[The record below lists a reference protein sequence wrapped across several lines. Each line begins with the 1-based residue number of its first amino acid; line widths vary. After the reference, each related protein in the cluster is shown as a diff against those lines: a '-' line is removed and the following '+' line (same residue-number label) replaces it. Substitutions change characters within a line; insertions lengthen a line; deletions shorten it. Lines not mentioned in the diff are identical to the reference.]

1 MSDQLEKWFDRNR
14 EEMDLEAPPKGHSER
29 FAQKLNLS
37 SGQTGAAR
45 STDGFSGKWMWAA
58 AAMVAV
64 LIAVS
69 FLLGRAGKVEVEQIS
84 QNSLASV
91 SPEMAEVED
100 HLITQV
106 AIKMDDLRAYT
117 DADKALIEENFK
129 ILEKLEKEYELLKT
143 DLAQN
148 HQDQRVINSMI
159 MNYRIRIKVMDRMLN
174 SLGSINHKTR
184 SDEDLH
190 I

>member
-1 MSDQLEKWFDRNR
+1 MSDQLEKWFDKNR
-14 EEMDLEAPPKGHSER
+14 EKMDLEAPPKSHSER
-29 FAQKLNLS
+29 FAQKLN
-37 SGQTGAAR
+37 AAENTN
-45 STDGFSGKWMWAA
+45 SFSGKWMWAA
-58 AAMVAV
+58 AATVV
-64 LIAVS
+64 ILIAVS
-69 FLLGRAGKVEVEQIS
+69 FLLGRAGKVDVEAFS
-84 QNSLASV
+84 RNSLASV

-100 HLITQV
+100 HFVSQV

-117 DADKALIEENFK
+117 DADKALIAENFK
-129 ILEKLEKEYELLKT
+129 ILAKLEKEYELLKA

-174 SLGSINHKTR
+174 SLGSINNKTR
-184 SDEDLH
+184 TDEDLH